1 MESVLVLLR
10 ATAFTPMKIKTLGE
24 MWLTGRKLVGPLV
37 TLENSALEGDMRKL
51 SPTAPQLN
59 FKRVGHW

>member
-1 MESVLVLLR
+1 MRSATFALEPKVHTKGLLGFVTRLR

-37 TLENSALEGDMRKL
+37 TLENSAL
-51 SPTAPQLN
+51 
-59 FKRVGHW
+59 